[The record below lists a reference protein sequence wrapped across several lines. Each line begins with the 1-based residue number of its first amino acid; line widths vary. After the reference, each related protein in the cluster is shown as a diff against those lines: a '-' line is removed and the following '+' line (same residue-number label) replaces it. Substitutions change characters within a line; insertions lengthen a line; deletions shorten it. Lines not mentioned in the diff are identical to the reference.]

1 MHTEVRVNHYSQEP
15 YYEPAPN
22 VYSDE
27 GYEVEVSHV
36 APANAA
42 DGLKV
47 SQKDIAHYRGVAHT
61 SIAWALVFGFFSVFV
76 AVGLYAVGWSK
87 DPVRITSAEPRSIK
101 MSLFAN
107 WIVTGLAIPAMVVL
121 NEGAS
126 AIMQAY
132 GVRSLLSNKKGLNF
146 KLIPFV
152 FTYLSKLGKI
162 TNFAVL
168 IPTRNHQTAHVIGF
182 VTLFAFGFRFFV
194 SPVTV
199 QTLPSV
205 DVINVNRINS
215 FELGFTATS
224 IPIGVGLGL
233 TMGFLEAGRFS
244 LHRVKELYVAQ
255 PASFLNTS
263 VAEGDYVAP
272 VPVRE
277 QILIVTTGC
286 AVAEDQPCPA
296 NQTTPLGS
304 VKYGQFCVK
313 QQFASM
319 FRNVSGTTDA
329 NVACHLDINIA
340 TAMVNRTIITYP
352 GGAGT
357 QLAAVSDIG
366 PPSIWNSP
374 ALQAI
379 EAAWPAAITAT
390 GTEQLLN
397 GLQASLNAAQVTKLD
412 GPGFVRQLMAGAL
425 EGVFATQPRAP
436 ATMEIYRATVL
447 DVFYRFANSG
457 PILFLIMGIAH
468 LATAVYFLILVRR
481 CDWLVG
487 YILFQQDVTVKTA
500 ALNPDG
506 NQPSSLIP
514 GTPTSIPANTEVRF
528 KHERLGHDSYVVA
541 LRKAVPSSTAS
552 QRDTSWEKPDL
563 DGAYFSA

>member
-1 MHTEVRVNHYSQEP
+1 
-15 YYEPAPN
+15 
-22 VYSDE
+22 
-27 GYEVEVSHV
+27 
-36 APANAA
+36 
-42 DGLKV
+42 
-47 SQKDIAHYRGVAHT
+47 
-61 SIAWALVFGFFSVFV
+61 
-76 AVGLYAVGWSK
+76 
-87 DPVRITSAEPRSIK
+87 
-101 MSLFAN
+101 
-107 WIVTGLAIPAMVVL
+107 
-121 NEGAS
+121 
-126 AIMQAY
+126 
-132 GVRSLLSNKKGLNF
+132 
-146 KLIPFV
+146 
-152 FTYLSKLGKI
+152 
-162 TNFAVL
+162 
-168 IPTRNHQTAHVIGF
+168 
-182 VTLFAFGFRFFV
+182 
-194 SPVTV
+194 
-199 QTLPSV
+199 
-205 DVINVNRINS
+205 
-215 FELGFTATS
+215 
-224 IPIGVGLGL
+224 
-233 TMGFLEAGRFS
+233 
-244 LHRVKELYVAQ
+244 
-255 PASFLNTS
+255 
-263 VAEGDYVAP
+263 
-272 VPVRE
+272 
-277 QILIVTTGC
+277 
-286 AVAEDQPCPA
+286 
-296 NQTTPLGS
+296 
-304 VKYGQFCVK
+304 
-313 QQFASM
+313 M

-366 PPSIWNSP
+366 LRSIWNSP

-379 EAAWPAAITAT
+379 EDAWPAAITAT
-390 GTEQLLN
+390 GTEQILN

-425 EGVFATQPRAP
+425 EGVFATQPRLP
-436 ATMEIYRATVL
+436 ATMDIYRATVL

-500 ALNPDG
+500 ALKPDG
-506 NQPSSLIP
+506 NQPSSLAP